1 MTLYSM
7 SKPPRPRADPVLT
20 QRPTTGQWPLATTP
34 RGARRRVSVRS
45 GVSPRRTPR
54 RRSLPWWSRSG
65 ACPPP
70 CPWSSAS
77 SSDPSPPWSSLSSSS
92 SRFGQEWM
100 YLKWSRFVITL
111 EWRLHQ
117 LLIRKNSTK
126 KTNYFNQTKR
136 EKPWFLCSVPVIHP
150 YIILCTFLVLLFVAS
165 LMGPYV
171 HTLDIQ

>member
-7 SKPPRPRADPVLT
+7 SKPPRPKADPVLT
-20 QRPTTGQWPLATTP
+20 QRPTTGQWPLANTP

-45 GVSPRRTPR
+45 GVCPRRTPR

-77 SSDPSPPWSSLSSSS
+77 SSAPSPPWSSSSSS
-92 SRFGQEWM
+92 YSRFGQEWM
-100 YLKWSRFVITL
+100 YLKWSRFVITS

-117 LLIRKNSTK
+117 LLMRKNFLFIITLIK
-126 KTNYFNQTKR
+126 QR
-136 EKPWFLCSVPVIHP
+136 EKNTGFCVLSQSYIHTSSYVPFLSFFLSPPWW
-150 YIILCTFLVLLFVAS
+150 
-165 LMGPYV
+165 V
-171 HTLDIQ
+171 HTSIL